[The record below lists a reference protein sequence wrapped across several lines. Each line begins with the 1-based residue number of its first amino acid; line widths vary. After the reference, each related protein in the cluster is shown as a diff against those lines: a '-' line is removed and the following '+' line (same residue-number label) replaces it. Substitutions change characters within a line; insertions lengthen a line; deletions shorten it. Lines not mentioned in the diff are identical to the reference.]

1 MGNERYKKIIDKQ
14 SKIYDRDRVKHYFIK
29 TSDNFLRI
37 IPEGK
42 SILDAGC
49 GTGLYTIKFI
59 KNGRPAIG
67 VDFSKEMVDI
77 SKKNAEQAGIKCDF
91 ILCDIER
98 GISINHKF
106 DYVLLGGN
114 WEYLENPE
122 NVLMNIRKV
131 LRNGGKVVINTPNM
145 LAFPLIVLLEK
156 LKLKL
161 APAFWH
167 FNSSSGNIKKLSEN
181 TGFKLE
187 RTMFGY
193 YGLDKIFILRK

>member
-77 SKKNAEQAGIKCDF
+77 SKKMLNKQELSA
-91 ILCDIER
+91 ILFYAILKE
-98 GISINHKF
+98 
-106 DYVLLGGN
+106 
-114 WEYLENPE
+114 EYL
-122 NVLMNIRKV
+122 
-131 LRNGGKVVINTPNM
+131 
-145 LAFPLIVLLEK
+145 
-156 LKLKL
+156 
-161 APAFWH
+161 
-167 FNSSSGNIKKLSEN
+167 
-181 TGFKLE
+181 
-187 RTMFGY
+187 
-193 YGLDKIFILRK
+193 